1 MSLLQHLYEGEC
13 PDNWTGPQARD
24 IRCPA
29 CQALDAPLEL
39 VVEIDHPDG
48 QQPVARI
55 YRHGV
60 LVFDGVS
67 SALPDA
73 GEHEDVGDVSSR
85 AQVAA
90 VVVER
95 TGRYVSAAQSSTTP
109 LAPARAA
116 VRRPE
121 PVTDLHRVGAA

>member
-1 MSLLQHLYEGEC
+1 M
-13 PDNWTGPQARD
+13 
-24 IRCPA
+24 PA

-55 YRHGV
+55 YRYGV

-95 TGRYVSAAQSSTTP
+95 TGRTSRRR
-109 LAPARAA
+109 RAA
-116 VRRPE
+116 RLLSHRSRRRSRGPS
-121 PVTDLHRVGAA
+121 R